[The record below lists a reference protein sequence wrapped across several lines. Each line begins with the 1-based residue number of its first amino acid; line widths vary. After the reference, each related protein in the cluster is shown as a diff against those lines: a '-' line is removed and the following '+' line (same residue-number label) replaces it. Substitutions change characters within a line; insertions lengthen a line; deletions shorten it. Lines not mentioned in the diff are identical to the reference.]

1 MSAWG
6 RTRQDR
12 VKLLRS
18 QGRVVLQEITEAGLR
33 QGREEGRVEV
43 YSEDEE
49 QHGRSEWVWS

>member
-1 MSAWG
+1 M
-6 RTRQDR
+6 
-12 VKLLRS
+12 
-18 QGRVVLQEITEAGLR
+18 LQEITEAGLR